1 MKGESVILE
10 NTGWVMPTHIIA
22 GAGIVINK
30 NDEIL
35 MVKTYNAG
43 WVFPGGQ
50 VEVGENVIDAVKREV
65 MEETGVDIDV
75 GEVFCISSNTGKHP
89 GYNGIKEVPTKIM
102 LDFICKAKS
111 GTPRPSDE
119 NSESIYVSKDKAL
132 ELIQAPAI
140 IERYKAYLEYAGRPI
155 YMEYVTKPSF
165 ELKLKR
171 LI

>member
-1 MKGESVILE
+1 MAGSD
-10 NTGWVMPTHIIA
+10 WVMPTHIIA
-22 GAGIVINK
+22 AAGIVINEK
-30 NDEIL
+30 DEVL

-65 MEETGVDIDV
+65 MEEAGVDIEV
-75 GEVFCISSNTGKHP
+75 GEVFCISSNTGKNP
-89 GYNGIKEVPTKIM
+89 GYNGVKEIPTKIM
-102 LDFICKAKS
+102 LDFICKAKG

-119 NSESIYVSKDKAL
+119 NSESRYVSRDKVL
-132 ELIQAPAI
+132 EMMQTPAY
-140 IERYKAYLEYAGRPI
+140 IERYRAFLEYNGRPI

-165 ELKLKR
+165 ELKLRR

>member
-1 MKGESVILE
+1 ME
-10 NTGWVMPTHIIA
+10 NKEWVMPTHIIA
-22 GAGIVINK
+22 GAGIVINE
-30 NDEIL
+30 NDEVL

-50 VEVGENVIDAVKREV
+50 VEVGENVIDAVKREI
-65 MEETGVDIDV
+65 MEEAGVDIEV
-75 GEVFCISSNTGKHP
+75 GEVFCISSNTRKYP
-89 GYNGIKEVPTKIM
+89 GHNGVKEIPTKIM
-102 LDFICKAKS
+102 LDFICKAKG

-119 NSESIYVSKDKAL
+119 NSESAYVPKDKVM

-155 YMEYVTKPSF
+155 YMEYVTKPAF

>member
-1 MKGESVILE
+1 ME

-22 GAGIVINK
+22 GAGIVLNE

-35 MVKTYNAG
+35 MVKTYRGG

-50 VEVGENVIDAVKREV
+50 VEVGENVIDAVKREI
-65 MEETGVDIDV
+65 MEEAGIDIEV
-75 GEVFCISSNTGKHP
+75 GEVFCISSNTGKYP
-89 GYNGIKEVPTKIM
+89 GYNGVKEVPTKIM

-111 GTPRPSDE
+111 GTPRPSVE
-119 NSESIYVSKDKAL
+119 NSESAYVPKDKVL
-132 ELIQAPAI
+132 ELIQAPSI
-140 IERYKAYLEYAGRPI
+140 IERYKAYLEYEGRPI
-155 YMEYVTKPSF
+155 YMEYVTRPSF